1 MDALGNIEI
10 VKQAISVLRRL
21 GRHVQI
27 GLLPPAVIN
36 DQATVP
42 MHTVIAR
49 ELQVLGSHGM
59 SAASYPD
66 MLADISAGLLRPDS
80 LIERIIS
87 LDEVPEAL
95 ANIGTIPGLT
105 IIKP

>member
-1 MDALGNIEI
+1 MAIE
-10 VKQAISVLRRL
+10 SLRRL

-27 GLLPPAVIN
+27 GLLPPAVIG
-36 DQATVP
+36 DQSTVP

-59 SAASYPD
+59 SAAGYPA
-66 MLADISAGLLRPDS
+66 MLADIEAGLLRPDS
-80 LIERIIS
+80 LIERSIN
-87 LDEVPEAL
+87 LEQVPDAL
-95 ANIGTIPGLT
+95 KNIGSLPGMT